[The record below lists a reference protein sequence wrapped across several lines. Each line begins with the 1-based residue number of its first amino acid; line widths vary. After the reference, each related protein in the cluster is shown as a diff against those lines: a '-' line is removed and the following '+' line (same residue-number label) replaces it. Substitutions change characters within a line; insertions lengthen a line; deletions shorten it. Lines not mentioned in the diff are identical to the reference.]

1 MQLDNPVTIYP
12 PPYTDQNGTVVNPEP
27 IVMDVLDVSYHDNEA
42 SKVVSATIRNI
53 PGSIILAAGLDYEK
67 LGDFSR
73 SQLKTLLKEKLGQDV
88 ATILQSKFP
97 RTLEQ
102 DPNGPGTILT
112 NMISSMGIKST
123 ANCSCRRHALEM
135 NEKGVEWCENNMPTI
150 LGWLKE
156 ESAKRHLPYIESVA
170 SLIVKRAIKTSKRL
184 LSRESVNNA

>member
-1 MQLDNPVTIYP
+1 MKLDNPITLYP
-12 PPYTDQNGTVVNPEP
+12 PPYTDQNGVVVTPEP

-53 PGSIILAAGLDYEK
+53 PGSIILAVGIEYEK

-73 SQLKTLLKEKLGQDV
+73 SQLKTLLEEKLGQDV
-88 ATILQSKFP
+88 AAVLQSKFP

-123 ANCSCRRHALEM
+123 PNCSCRRHALEM
-135 NEKGVEWCENNMPTI
+135 NEKGVEWCENNLPTI
-150 LGWLKE
+150 LAWLKE

-170 SLIVKRAIKTSKRL
+170 GLIVKRAIRTSKRL
-184 LSRESVNNA
+184 LSQESVNNA